1 VTTGFDAHDV
11 IEPEATAEPIKDGRL
26 AWFPRTGTM
35 YAGLA
40 IIVFAVLTAFLV
52 PLLAPS
58 SDTMVDPKRAYLPP
72 FSPGHLLGTDQVGR
86 DMVVRIALGL
96 QTSFAI
102 GITVIVIAI
111 AVGFLVGLVSG
122 YFGGALDTVLM
133 RLTDIQMALPFIVL
147 AVAVLSVS
155 EPSFWSLTAVLTLA
169 MWPTYARVVRSATQ
183 LETSTDYVRASVV
196 MGATPARI
204 IRRYLLRSNL
214 STVLVLAFL
223 DIAAVIVY
231 ESTLGFL
238 GIGAP
243 PDMPSLGSLMAD
255 GKQYILV
262 YWWITVLPGIALILT
277 TVGLSLAGIALRSR
291 AKARGLA

>member
-1 VTTGFDAHDV
+1 MTTGFDANDV
-11 IEPEATAEPIKDGRL
+11 IEPKAVVEGTKDARL

-40 IIVFAVLTAFLV
+40 MIVFAVLTSILA
-52 PLLAPS
+52 PILAPS
-58 SDTMVDPKRAYLPP
+58 SDTNVDPKRAYLPP
-72 FSPGHLLGTDQVGR
+72 FSPGHVLGTDQVGR

-111 AVGFLVGLVSG
+111 AVGFLVGLLSG

-183 LETSTDYVRASVV
+183 LETSADYVRASVV
-196 MGATPARI
+196 MGATPGRI

-262 YWWITVLPGIALILT
+262 YWWITVLPGVALILT
-277 TVGLSLAGIALRSR
+277 TVGLSLAGIALRNR
-291 AKARGLA
+291 AKTRGLA

>member
-1 VTTGFDAHDV
+1 
-11 IEPEATAEPIKDGRL
+11 
-26 AWFPRTGTM
+26 M
-35 YAGLA
+35 YIGSA
-40 IIVFAVLTAFLV
+40 IILFAALTAVLLPV
-52 PLLAPS
+52 LAPP
-58 SDTMVDPKRAYLPP
+58 SDTVVNPARAYLPP
-72 FSPGHLLGTDQVGR
+72 SSDGHLLGTDQVGR
-86 DMVVRIALGL
+86 DMAVRIAMGL

-102 GITVIVIAI
+102 AITVIAI
-111 AVGFLVGLVSG
+111 AIVVGFVVGLASG
-122 YFGGALDTVLM
+122 YFGGLLDTVLM

-183 LETSTDYVRASVV
+183 LEKSTDYVRASVA

-204 IRRYLLRSNL
+204 LRKYLVRTNI
-214 STVLVLAFL
+214 TAVLVLAAL
-223 DIAAVIVY
+223 DVAAVIVY

-243 PDMPSLGSLMAD
+243 PDMPSLGSIMAD

-262 YWWITVLPGIALILT
+262 QWWITVVPGLALIVT
-277 TVGLSLAGIALRSR
+277 VVGLNLVGIALRSR
-291 AKARGLA
+291 AKSRGTA